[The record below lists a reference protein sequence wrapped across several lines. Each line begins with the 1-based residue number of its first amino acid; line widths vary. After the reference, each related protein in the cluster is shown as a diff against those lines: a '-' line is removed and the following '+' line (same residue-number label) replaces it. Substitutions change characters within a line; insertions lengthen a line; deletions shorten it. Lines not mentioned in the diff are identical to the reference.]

1 MKHFNNTLR
10 RIFSPGVLLWFYPLL
25 LILPNVALDITEFS
39 TAWSKATNILLPFGF
54 YILIMGIWKNVGRTA
69 LLLFPFLF
77 YGAFQVVLLYLYG
90 ESIIAVDMFLNLVT
104 TNVSEATELLGNL
117 VGAIITLLIVYVP
130 TLIWCVISAIK
141 RIYASQPS
149 LLRARY
155 CGVLSIFIGL
165 ACMFMAYAFDVRFSI
180 NSDIFPVNVIHNT
193 IIAIQ
198 RTKATGNYYKTSEG
212 FSYKARSSR
221 PADKKEVYVLVIG
234 ETSRA
239 DDWQLFGYGR
249 HTNPL
254 LTKRDGLIAYPKTL
268 SESNTTHKSVPLM
281 LSWVSAENF
290 ADSIYTTKS
299 LISAFNEAG
308 FATAYLSNQGRNHSF
323 IDFFAREAQRTVFL
337 TDNGH
342 SHQDEELKPLLHDF
356 IEQSTNSK
364 IMVILHT
371 YGSHF
376 NYKDRYPSSFSVFLP
391 DKTADADVF
400 NRNELINAYDNSI
413 RFTDYVLNRVIDM
426 LENRQ
431 CLSGMIYLSDHGEDI
446 FDDKRNRF
454 LHASPV
460 PTYWQIHVPL
470 IIWMSPQ
477 FKEAYPMLYAN
488 ANNNSG
494 KNVSSSR
501 SVFDTMLQ
509 LGGIITP
516 YADKTKSL
524 IDSAYTETPRLYLN
538 DHNEAVNLEKAGLR
552 NYDYEMLKQ
561 KNITH

>member
-342 SHQDEELKPLLHDF
+342 SHQDEELLPLLHDF

-470 IIWMSPQ
+470 IIWLSPQ

>member
-342 SHQDEELKPLLHDF
+342 SHQDEELLPLLHDF

>member
-1 MKHFNNTLR
+1 MKHFDNTLR

-25 LILPNVALDITEFS
+25 LIVPNVALDITEYS

-141 RIYASQPS
+141 RIYASRPS

-155 CGVLSIFIGL
+155 CGVVSIFIGL
-165 ACMFMAYAFDVRFSI
+165 TCMFMAYAFDVRFSI

-212 FSYKARSSR
+212 FSYKAHSSR

-249 HTNPL
+249 PTNPL

-323 IDFFAREAQRTVFL
+323 IDFFAREAQKTVFL

-342 SHQDEELKPLLHDF
+342 SHHDEELLPLLHDF

-376 NYKDRYPSSFSVFLP
+376 NYMDRYPSSFSVFLP

-501 SVFDTMLQ
+501 SVFDTMMQ

-538 DHNEAVNLEKAGLR
+538 DHNKAVNLEKAGLQ

-561 KNITH
+561 KNIAH

>member
-342 SHQDEELKPLLHDF
+342 SHQDEELLPLLHDF

-501 SVFDTMLQ
+501 SVFNTMLQ

>member
-25 LILPNVALDITEFS
+25 LIVPNVALDITEYS
-39 TAWSKATNILLPFGF
+39 TAWSKTTNILLPFGF

-342 SHQDEELKPLLHDF
+342 SHQDEELLPLLHDF

>member
-25 LILPNVALDITEFS
+25 LIVPNVALDITEYS

-130 TLIWCVISAIK
+130 TLVWCAISAIK
-141 RIYASQPS
+141 RIYASRPS

-155 CGVLSIFIGL
+155 CGVVSIFIGL

-198 RTKATGNYYKTSEG
+198 RTKATGDYYKTSEG

-249 HTNPL
+249 PTNPL

-323 IDFFAREAQRTVFL
+323 IDFFAREAQKTVFL

-342 SHQDEELKPLLHDF
+342 SHHDEELLPLLHDF

-501 SVFDTMLQ
+501 SVFDTMMQ

-524 IDSAYTETPRLYLN
+524 IESAYTETPRLYLN
-538 DHNEAVNLEKAGLR
+538 DHNKAVNLEKAGLR

>member
-1 MKHFNNTLR
+1 MKHFDNTLR

-25 LILPNVALDITEFS
+25 LIVPNVALDITEYS

-130 TLIWCVISAIK
+130 TLVWCVISAIK
-141 RIYASQPS
+141 RIYASRPS

-155 CGVLSIFIGL
+155 CGVVSIFIGL
-165 ACMFMAYAFDVRFSI
+165 TCMFMAYAFDVRFSI

-212 FSYKARSSR
+212 FSYKAHSSR

-249 HTNPL
+249 PTNPL

-323 IDFFAREAQRTVFL
+323 IDFFAREAQKTVFL

-342 SHQDEELKPLLHDF
+342 SHHDEELLPLLHDF

-376 NYKDRYPSSFSVFLP
+376 NYMDRYPSSFSVFLP

-501 SVFDTMLQ
+501 SVFDTMMQ

-538 DHNEAVNLEKAGLR
+538 DHNKAVNLEKAGLQ

-561 KNITH
+561 KNIAH

>member
-342 SHQDEELKPLLHDF
+342 SHQDEELLPLLHDF

-561 KNITH
+561 KNITR

>member
-342 SHQDEELKPLLHDF
+342 SHQDEELLPLLHDF

-538 DHNEAVNLEKAGLR
+538 DHNKAVNLEKAGLR

-561 KNITH
+561 KNIAH

>member
-1 MKHFNNTLR
+1 MKHFDNTLR
-10 RIFSPGVLLWFYPLL
+10 RIFSPGILLWFYPLL
-25 LILPNVALDITEFS
+25 LIVPNVALDITEYS

-130 TLIWCVISAIK
+130 TLVWCAISAIK
-141 RIYASQPS
+141 RIYASRPS

-155 CGVLSIFIGL
+155 CGVVSIFIGL

-212 FSYKARSSR
+212 FSYKAHSSR

-249 HTNPL
+249 PTNPL

-323 IDFFAREAQRTVFL
+323 IDFFAREAQKTVFL

-342 SHQDEELKPLLHDF
+342 SHHDEELLPLLHDF

-376 NYKDRYPSSFSVFLP
+376 NYMDRYPSSFSVFLP

-501 SVFDTMLQ
+501 SVFDTMMQ

-538 DHNEAVNLEKAGLR
+538 DHNKAVNLEKAGLQ

-561 KNITH
+561 KNIAH